1 MAAFGLR
8 IAFGLNRAELAAGN
22 PAAAPFAL
30 TRPCTLGHLV
40 TRSALARSAM
50 WPTMLS

>member
-22 PAAAPFAL
+22 PAA
-30 TRPCTLGHLV
+30 V
-40 TRSALARSAM
+40 TDGGGADMRRTGSDMGGLPVGGVVDIGR
-50 WPTMLS
+50 